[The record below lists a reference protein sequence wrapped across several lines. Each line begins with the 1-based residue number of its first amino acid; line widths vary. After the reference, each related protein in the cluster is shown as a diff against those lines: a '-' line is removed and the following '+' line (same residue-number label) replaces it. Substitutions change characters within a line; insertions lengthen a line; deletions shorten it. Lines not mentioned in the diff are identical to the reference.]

1 MPADLSPLLVS
12 STELRRFR
20 QCLDWTR
27 ETVAPHPS
35 SPSQVPTTPP
45 DGRLCGREMDR
56 EAARLRRRMGMD
68 RRDGAGRQEGR
79 KDAIRSL
86 EATPCRP
93 LAQTPPHYHPTAAFE
108 LLVASHTSRL
118 TLSREIPLPIRSGVC
133 LASGFFVWLDSVAL
147 GLFLLHQTLSLHC
160 HRFSRRAGFGMG
172 KSRSPRPTRTRLAVF
187 PPLIRASS
195 PSRLL
200 GHARLSR
207 SHAMPHPR
215 VSAVLFD
222 MVSPYPCALQTR
234 RRIDVDALHSL

>member
-1 MPADLSPLLVS
+1 M
-12 STELRRFR
+12 
-20 QCLDWTR
+20 WTR
-27 ETVAPHPS
+27 DGQRGCAAAA
-35 SPSQVPTTPP
+35 P
-45 DGRLCGREMDR
+45 DGRASEGRR
-56 EAARLRRRMGMD
+56 
-68 RRDGAGRQEGR
+68 RQEGR
-79 KDAIRSL
+79 KEGRTLSARSRL
-86 EATPCRP
+86 RRVARTLAGRP

-118 TLSREIPLPIRSGVC
+118 TLPREIPLPIRSGVC